1 MTKTPS
7 LLVLPEPILDESPAS
22 WMLRLCQ
29 YHQSWPNQ
37 ICDSFGL
44 GKTTDFDVQ
53 LTLDLL
59 LKLSYGTA
67 VSQASLSYLDSMF
80 LHIRSCEQRQ
90 AAFLLNQ
97 SLHGYSTYRYCPKC
111 LREDPVPHWRFPWR
125 MAYFL
130 VCPKHHCVMLDRCLT
145 CNAVLEALPTMR
157 RGFFEGA
164 DRPICRFCLA
174 CGDDLGQFHAESLSD
189 CKRLRDVLGLQHVV
203 TAALVHGYLSV
214 SGVTGLFRLEDLPR
228 ILMMGASRCRACGS
242 ASWQGGLVAQSSRS
256 DPYIRD
262 GPLMKEEAR
271 SSQRMVVS
279 GDYHDDEF
287 RRSADRAWRARFFD
301 VIDQIRRVGGVH
313 TSCANS

>member
-1 MTKTPS
+1 MTRIPS

-22 WMLRLCQ
+22 WMLRICQ

-44 GKTTDFDVQ
+44 GKTTDFDLQ

-59 LKLSYGTA
+59 RKLSYGTA
-67 VSQASLSYLDSMF
+67 VSQASLSCLDSMF
-80 LHIRSCEQRQ
+80 LHIRPCEQRQ

-97 SLHGYSTYRYCPKC
+97 SPHGYSSYRYCPKC
-111 LREDPVPHWRFPWR
+111 LREDPVPYWRFPWR

-130 VCPKHHCVMLDRCLT
+130 VCPKHRCVMLDRCLT

-174 CGDDLGQFHAESLSD
+174 CGDDLGQFHAESLPD
-189 CKRLRDVLGLQHVV
+189 CKMLRDVLGLQNAV

-214 SGVTGLFRLEDLPR
+214 SGVTGRFRLEDLPR
-228 ILMMGASRCRACGS
+228 ILMMGASRSRACGNT
-242 ASWQGGLVAQSSRS
+242 AWREGGVAQRLQP
-256 DPYIRD
+256 DIGNKD
-262 GPLMKEEAR
+262 GQLVQGKAR
-271 SSQRMVVS
+271 NAQRVVTLV
-279 GDYHDDEF
+279 GFRDDEF
-287 RRSADRAWRARFFD
+287 CQSADRAWRVRFFD
-301 VIDQIRRVGGVH
+301 VIDEVRQPH
-313 TSCANS
+313 S